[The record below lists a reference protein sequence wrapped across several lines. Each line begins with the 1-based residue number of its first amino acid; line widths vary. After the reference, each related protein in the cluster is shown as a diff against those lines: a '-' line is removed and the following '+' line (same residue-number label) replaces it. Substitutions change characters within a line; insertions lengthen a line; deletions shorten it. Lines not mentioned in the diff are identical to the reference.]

1 MESNYFPPTEKEA
14 KEMGVASSE
23 RRNAGFPSR
32 LRQLRNK
39 KGESQAT
46 LAKELMVTK
55 STISLYETGDNV
67 PDARTIRKMAE
78 HFEVSADYL
87 LGLSESETNDKDVQF
102 VSDYTGLAPNVVSRL
117 HILDDRSGI
126 VKEWIGRLFKIPD
139 NASEDDISKTIDY
152 LVQSAMAQNRW
163 ENMVNARQSTFNK
176 TGRFPDD
183 DRVDVGSLS
192 GLYCDRA
199 GRYWVEDNLAAE
211 LLIGEAIDTLQIL
224 TDFILHGLRD
234 DLSKQIE
241 GMSEA
246 EVERRYMRPY
256 SDFAIVPKGVDV
268 EENHAE

>member
-14 KEMGVASSE
+14 KEAGVTSSE
-23 RRNAGFPSR
+23 RRKAGFPSR

-67 PDARTIRKMAE
+67 PDARTIRRMAE
-78 HFEVSADYL
+78 HFDVSADYL

-126 VKEWIGRLFKIPD
+126 VKEWLERLFKIPD
-139 NASEDDISKTIDY
+139 NSSEDMISKAIDY
-152 LVQSAMAQNRW
+152 LVQSALAQNKFDKMI
-163 ENMVNARQSTFNK
+163 EARQSIFDK

-183 DRVDVGSLS
+183 DRIDVGSLS
-192 GLYCDRA
+192 GFYRDKK
-199 GRYWVEDNLAAE
+199 GRYWVEDNFAAE
-211 LLIGEAIDTLQIL
+211 LLLGEVIDTLQIS
-224 TDFILHGLRD
+224 TDYILHGLRD

-256 SDFAIVPKGVDV
+256 SDFAIVPKGVDM
-268 EENHAE
+268 EDNHAE